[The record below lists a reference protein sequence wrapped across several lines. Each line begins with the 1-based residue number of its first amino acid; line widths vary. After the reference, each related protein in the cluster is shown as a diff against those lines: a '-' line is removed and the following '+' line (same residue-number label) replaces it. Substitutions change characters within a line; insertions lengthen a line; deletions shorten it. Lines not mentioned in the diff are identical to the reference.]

1 MSRRP
6 TPWQGGSSAGTS
18 RGLVTKLIQASLVLS
33 VLSLVLG
40 AAPVSADTSPT
51 VSPSVDGIPGTNGW
65 FRGSSGGNFVY
76 FHWGYAD
83 PANLVD
89 HTTGCEPVYRID
101 GPTVGT
107 TETCTAYLKPF
118 PDGGSIQWTRTIKV
132 DASPPTS
139 VAATP
144 SRGADSNG
152 WYNHSLSV
160 SWSGSDATSGIA
172 SCTSAAYQG
181 QDAAPASLSGGCTDV
196 AGNSSS
202 TSFAFQYDATPPQL
216 SSVSVQSTDGANVVH
231 WKSSSPNDVAA
242 ISRVARGSRS
252 ERSLFSGTAADF
264 VDKKI
269 QDGVEYR
276 YNVRTVDQAGNASQ
290 ARTVLALP
298 KVVSLG
304 KNAYTPRT
312 AAQPIL
318 NWPARQGASYYHV
331 QLFRNG
337 KRILAAW
344 PLKTELALRQRWRWA
359 GRRYRLAPAQYA
371 WFVWAGFGART
382 AARYK
387 LIGHSTFIV
396 PAH

>member
-6 TPWQGGSSAGTS
+6 TPWQRGRSGGTS
-18 RGLVTKLIQASLVLS
+18 RGLVTKLIQASLVLAGF
-33 VLSLVLG
+33 SLLFG
-40 AAPVSADTSPT
+40 PAA
-51 VSPSVDGIPGTNGW
+51 SPSLLDDTPPSVTYSIDGITGTNGW
-65 FRGSSGGNFVY
+65 YRGSAGGNYVVV
-76 FHWGYAD
+76 HWAVSD
-83 PANLVD
+83 PDSPITSAS
-89 HTTGCEPVYRID
+89 GCEPAIRID
-101 GPTVGT
+101 DPNTGT
-107 TETCTAYLKPF
+107 TRTCSATSAGGTTAITTKQIKI
-118 PDGGSIQWTRTIKV
+118 DG
-132 DASPPTS
+132 DPPS
-139 VAATP
+139 GVAGTP
-144 SRGADSNG
+144 SRGSDANG

-160 SWSGSDATSGIA
+160 TWSGSDATSGIA
-172 SCTSAAYQG
+172 GCTSAAYQG
-181 QDAAPASLSGGCTDV
+181 PDAAPVTLSGGCTDV
-196 AGNSSS
+196 AGNNSS

-216 SSVSVQSTDGANVVH
+216 SAVSVQSTDGANIVH

-242 ISRVARGSRS
+242 ISRVARGSRN
-252 ERSLFSGTAADF
+252 ERSLFSGAAADF

-276 YNVRTVDQAGNASQ
+276 YNVRTFDQAGNASQ

-312 AAQPIL
+312 TAQPIL
-318 NWPARQGASYYHV
+318 SWPARRGASYYHV

-344 PLKTELALRQRWRWA
+344 PLKTELALRPHWRWA

-371 WFVWAGFGART
+371 WFVWAGFGPRT

-387 LIGHSTFIV
+387 LLGHSTFIV